1 MKKWLLLGLTGML
14 SLNMPV
20 LFAQQSMNEMWG
32 KQDSKTA
39 GKSGDKKN
47 LFDTHFAMFIH
58 WGLFSQLANK
68 WQGKTYYGIG
78 EWLMNENM
86 ANIPV
91 KDYMPVAR
99 DFNPAA
105 FDARKIARLAKD
117 AGMKY
122 IIITA
127 KHHDG
132 FAMYHSMANKF
143 NIVDATP
150 FKRDPMKELAQAC
163 KELGLG
169 FGFYYSHNQDWTYPG
184 GTGGPKTDSTGKAK
198 NFDDYF
204 AEKCLPQVEE
214 ITRNYG
220 DMVLIWFDTPGGM
233 PAKYAQ
239 QLVNVVRKNQ
249 PNALVS
255 GRVGYNLGDY
265 QTLGDMEVPLE
276 KIAGRWESVDVTNDA
291 WGYAWYDENWK
302 SPHKILTL
310 LIATVARGG
319 TYMLNIGPD
328 GQGRVP
334 EPVQASLRSVGKW
347 ISRYPQLIYHA
358 QASPWKHALPWGDAV
373 MNNGKL
379 YLAVYK
385 WPASGSLLVPGL
397 RSEIAAARVL
407 KNGRGEKIIFKK
419 EGSWIRL
426 QTPVQAPDPMV
437 SVIELT
443 LKGAPEAVSDLALD
457 PDFGLEVSVKFGR
470 PEACTV
476 AGKSW
481 MEKFGEWKHT
491 YQVGDWKPNSRIS
504 WELEVKDAGT
514 CLVELNCSGNGPK
527 VWRVQTDEGL
537 SIQNRQNSGSI
548 YHYQPIGWIR
558 FKTPGRHTITVSMPE
573 EDRAN
578 SSLSG
583 LKLTPVQF

>member
-1 MKKWLLLGLTGML
+1 MRFLLCVLCLL
-14 SLNMPV
+14 RLNMST
-20 LFAQQSMNEMWG
+20 LFAQQPMNELWG
-32 KQDSKTA
+32 KQDAKA
-39 GKSGDKKN
+39 AKQYLGKQN

-68 WQGKTYYGIG
+68 WEGKTYYGIG
-78 EWLMNENM
+78 EWLMNERM
-86 ANIPV
+86 ANIPI
-91 KDYMPVAR
+91 KDYMHLTK
-99 DFNPAA
+99 DFNPVA
-105 FDARKIARLAKD
+105 FDARRTAQLAKD

-184 GTGGPKTDSTGKAK
+184 GTGGPKTDSIGRAK

-239 QLVNVVRKNQ
+239 QLVNVVRENQ

-265 QTLGDMEVPLE
+265 QTMGDMEVPLE
-276 KIAGRWESVDVTNDA
+276 KIAGRWETVDVTNDS

-347 ISRYPQLIYHA
+347 IARYPQVVYGA
-358 QASPWKHALPWGDAV
+358 GASPWNHALPWGDVTTHNGEVYLSVFNWPAQ
-373 MNNGKL
+373 GKL
-379 YLAVYK
+379 YVPGVLSEV
-385 WPASGSLLVPGL
+385 SGVSLLSG
-397 RSEIAAARVL
+397 
-407 KNGRGEKIIFKK
+407 GEKKLRFRK
-419 EGSWIRL
+419 ERNWLVIDVPFLS
-426 QTPVQAPDPMV
+426 PDPFV
-437 SVIELT
+437 SVIKLT
-443 LKGAPEAVSDLALD
+443 PKNKTPLQVDSTLAVDPEEGIKLSAKFATVQNGAV
-457 PDFGLEVSVKFGR
+457 
-470 PEACTV
+470 T
-476 AGKSW
+476 KSQW
-481 MEKFGEWKHT
+481 MEKFGEWKT
-491 YQVGDWKPNSRIS
+491 AYVVNNWKDNTAATWEIS
-504 WELEVKDAGT
+504 VKNPGYYAVNLKYAG
-514 CLVELNCSGNGPK
+514 SGRM
-527 VWRVQTDEGL
+527 VWRVGNREGA
-537 SIQNRQNSGSI
+537 SIQNQQDADNI
-548 YHYQPIGWIR
+548 YTSHPIGWLK
-558 FKTPGRHTITVSMPE
+558 FKEAGKHRVIVQLVE
-573 EDRAN
+573 GALEKA
-578 SSLSG
+578 SLTELQ
-583 LKLTPVQF
+583 LKPVVF